1 MLTKRTRGN
10 QITLPKHL
18 IEEARLSEEDVYFD
32 ITYKNGVFSLKPV
45 SVRIEDKISDE
56 AFATFA
62 RLALKKAKGDRTFS
76 NASEAEKFLRRRIR
90 KSE

>member
-18 IEEARLSEEDVYFD
+18 IEQAKLSEEDVYFD
-32 ITYKNGVFSLKPV
+32 ITYKNGEFSLKPV
-45 SVRIEDKISDE
+45 SLKIEDKISDE
-56 AFATFA
+56 AFASFA
-62 RLALKKAKGDRTFS
+62 QLALRKAKGDHTFS
-76 NASEAEKFLRRRIR
+76 NASEAEKFLRKRIK

>member
-10 QITLPKHL
+10 QVTLPKHL

-45 SVRIEDKISDE
+45 SVKIEEKISDE
-56 AFATFA
+56 AFAAFA
-62 RLALKKAKGDRTFS
+62 QLALKEAKEDYAFS
-76 NASEAEKFLRRRIR
+76 NASEAEKFLRKRIK